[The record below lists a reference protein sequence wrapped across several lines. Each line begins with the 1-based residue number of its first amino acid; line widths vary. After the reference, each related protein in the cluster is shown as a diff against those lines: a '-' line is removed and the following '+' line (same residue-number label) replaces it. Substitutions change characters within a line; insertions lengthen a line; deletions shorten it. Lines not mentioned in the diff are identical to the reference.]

1 MEELFMR
8 NYSSIQVSG
17 ETKSRLKA
25 LALTPNESFE
35 NIILR
40 LLDAKLNGREI
51 KYIIRNIDSDCN
63 IEASVDWGLEKEN
76 ILFFDK
82 DGDRK
87 FDVPEYEFEDKIF
100 QSKWNDFVRDINN
113 LENLVN
119 ILSILEYGEEI
130 KAGNLVLSR
139 IN

>member
-1 MEELFMR
+1 MR

-40 LLDAKLNGREI
+40 LLDAKLGGREI
-51 KYIIRNIDSDCN
+51 KYQIRNLDSDCN
-63 IEASVDWGLEKEN
+63 IKASVDWGLEKEN
-76 ILFFDK
+76 ILFIDK
-82 DGDRK
+82 EGDRK
-87 FDVPEYEFEDKIF
+87 FEIPIYSFENETFQEKWDK
-100 QSKWNDFVRDINN
+100 FVEDINS
-113 LENLVN
+113 LDNLVK
-119 ILSILEYGEEI
+119 ILAILEYGEEI
-130 KAGNLVLSR
+130 RAGDIILQR

>member
-1 MEELFMR
+1 MR

-51 KYIIRNIDSDCN
+51 KYLIRNIDSDCN
-63 IEASVDWGLEKEN
+63 ITATVDWGLDKEN
-76 ILFFDK
+76 ILFQDK
-82 DGDRK
+82 DGDMK
-87 FDVPEYEFEDKIF
+87 FDIPNYTFEDKHF
-100 QSKWNDFVRDINN
+100 QTKWDAFTNN
-113 LENLVN
+113 IKELDNLIN
-119 ILSILEYGEEI
+119 ILAILEYGDEI
-130 KAGNLVLSR
+130 RAGELILSR
-139 IN
+139 IES

>member
-1 MEELFMR
+1 MR

-51 KYIIRNIDSDCN
+51 KYLIRNLKSDCN
-63 IEASVDWGLEKEN
+63 ITAVVDWGLEKEN
-76 ILFFDK
+76 ILFYDKEGDMKFTIPTYTFDDKNFQTKWDKFTK
-82 DGDRK
+82 DIEELD
-87 FDVPEYEFEDKIF
+87 
-100 QSKWNDFVRDINN
+100 N
-113 LENLVN
+113 LIN
-119 ILSILEYGEEI
+119 ILAILEYGEEI
-130 KAGNLVLSR
+130 RAGELILAR

>member
-1 MEELFMR
+1 MR

-40 LLDAKLNGREI
+40 LLDAKLGGREI
-51 KYIIRNIDSDCN
+51 KYLIRNLDSDCN
-63 IEASVDWGLEKEN
+63 IRASVDWGLEKEN
-76 ILFFDK
+76 ILFIDK
-82 DGDRK
+82 KGDMK
-87 FDVPEYEFEDKIF
+87 FEIPSYTFENEAFQKKWDK
-100 QSKWNDFVRDINN
+100 FVEDINS
-113 LENLVN
+113 LENMVN

-130 KAGNLVLSR
+130 RAGNIILER

>member
-1 MEELFMR
+1 MR

-51 KYIIRNIDSDCN
+51 KYSIRNIDSDCN
-63 IEASVDWGLEKEN
+63 IMAVVDWGLEKEN
-76 ILFFDK
+76 ILFYDK
-82 DGDRK
+82 DGDMK
-87 FDVPEYEFEDKIF
+87 FNVPNYKFEDKGF
-100 QSKWNDFVRDINN
+100 QTKWDTFVENIKN
-113 LENLVN
+113 LENLIN
-119 ILSILEYGEEI
+119 ILAILEYGDEI
-130 KAGNLVLSR
+130 RAGELILSR
-139 IN
+139 THN

>member
-1 MEELFMR
+1 MR

-51 KYIIRNIDSDCN
+51 KYLIRNIDSDCN
-63 IEASVDWGLEKEN
+63 ITATVDWGLDKEN
-76 ILFFDK
+76 ILFQDK
-82 DGDRK
+82 DGDMK
-87 FDVPEYEFEDKIF
+87 FDIPQYTFEDKGF
-100 QSKWNDFVRDINN
+100 QTKWDTFTNN
-113 LENLVN
+113 IKELDNLIN
-119 ILSILEYGEEI
+119 ILAILEYGDEI
-130 KAGNLVLSR
+130 RAGELILSR
-139 IN
+139 IES

>member
-1 MEELFMR
+1 MR

-51 KYIIRNIDSDCN
+51 KYQIRNIDSDCN
-63 IEASVDWGLEKEN
+63 IKASVDWGLEKEN
-76 ILFFDK
+76 ILFIDK
-82 DGDRK
+82 EGDRK
-87 FDVPEYEFEDKIF
+87 FEVPKYTFDQDNFQEKWDK
-100 QSKWNDFVRDINN
+100 FVEDINS
-113 LENLVN
+113 LDNLVN
-119 ILSILEYGEEI
+119 ILAILEYGEEI
-130 KAGNLVLSR
+130 RAGDIILQR

>member
-1 MEELFMR
+1 MR

-40 LLDAKLNGREI
+40 LLDAKLGGREI
-51 KYIIRNIDSDCN
+51 KYQIRNLDSDCN
-63 IEASVDWGLEKEN
+63 IKASVDWGLEKEN
-76 ILFFDK
+76 ILFIDK
-82 DGDRK
+82 EGDRK
-87 FDVPEYEFEDKIF
+87 FQIPTYTFENETFQEKWDK
-100 QSKWNDFVRDINN
+100 FVEDINN
-113 LENLVN
+113 LDNLVK
-119 ILSILEYGEEI
+119 ILAILEYGEEI
-130 KAGNLVLSR
+130 RAGDIILQR

>member
-1 MEELFMR
+1 MR

-51 KYIIRNIDSDCN
+51 KYLIRNIDSDCN
-63 IEASVDWGLEKEN
+63 ITATVDWGLDKEN
-76 ILFFDK
+76 ILFQDK
-82 DGDRK
+82 DGDMK
-87 FDVPEYEFEDKIF
+87 FEIPNYTFEDKHF
-100 QSKWNDFVRDINN
+100 QTKWDDFTNN
-113 LENLVN
+113 IKDLDNLIN
-119 ILSILEYGEEI
+119 ILAILEYGDEI
-130 KAGNLVLSR
+130 RAGELILSR
-139 IN
+139 IES

>member
-1 MEELFMR
+1 MR

-40 LLDAKLNGREI
+40 LLDTKLNGREI
-51 KYIIRNIDSDCN
+51 KYSIRNVEADCN
-63 IEASVDWGLEKEN
+63 LEASVDWGLEKEN

-82 DGDRK
+82 EGDRK
-87 FDVPEYEFEDKIF
+87 FDVPEYSFDDKIF
-100 QSKWNDFVRDINN
+100 QSKWDEFVKDIRA

-119 ILSILEYGEEI
+119 ILSILDYGEEI
-130 KAGNLVLSR
+130 RAGNLILGR
-139 IN
+139 IS

>member
-1 MEELFMR
+1 MR

-51 KYIIRNIDSDCN
+51 KYTIRNIESDCN
-63 IEASVDWGLEKEN
+63 ITAVVDWGLEKEN
-76 ILFFDK
+76 ILFYDK
-82 DGDRK
+82 DGDMK
-87 FDVPEYEFEDKIF
+87 FNVPNYKFEDKGF
-100 QSKWNDFVRDINN
+100 QTKWDTFAENIKN
-113 LENLVN
+113 LDNLVN
-119 ILSILEYGEEI
+119 ILAILEYGDEI
-130 KAGNLVLSR
+130 RAGELILSR
-139 IN
+139 KHN

>member
-1 MEELFMR
+1 MR

-51 KYIIRNIDSDCN
+51 KYLIRNLDSDCN
-63 IEASVDWGLEKEN
+63 IEASVDWGLEQEN

-87 FDVPEYEFEDKIF
+87 FNVPEYEFDDKIF
-100 QSKWNDFVRDINN
+100 QSKWDTFVKDIKN

-119 ILSILEYGEEI
+119 ILSILEYGEQI
-130 KAGNLVLSR
+130 RAGNLVLSR
-139 IN
+139 IG

>member
-1 MEELFMR
+1 MR

>member
-1 MEELFMR
+1 MR

-40 LLDAKLNGREI
+40 LLDAKLGGREI
-51 KYIIRNIDSDCN
+51 KYQIRNLDSDCN
-63 IEASVDWGLEKEN
+63 IKASVDWGLEKEN
-76 ILFFDK
+76 ILFIDK
-82 DGDRK
+82 EGDRK
-87 FDVPEYEFEDKIF
+87 FTIPTYTFENQSFQEKWDK
-100 QSKWNDFVRDINN
+100 FVKDIEE
-113 LENLVN
+113 LENIVK
-119 ILSILEYGEEI
+119 ILAILEYGEEI
-130 KAGNLVLSR
+130 RAGDIILQR

>member
-1 MEELFMR
+1 MR

-51 KYIIRNIDSDCN
+51 KYLIRNMDSDCN

-87 FDVPEYEFEDKIF
+87 FNVPEYEFDDKIF
-100 QSKWNDFVRDINN
+100 QSKWDDFVNDINN

-119 ILSILEYGEEI
+119 ILSILEYGEQI
-130 KAGNLVLSR
+130 RAGNLVLSR
-139 IN
+139 IG

>member
-1 MEELFMR
+1 MR

-51 KYIIRNIDSDCN
+51 KYQIRNLDSDCN
-63 IEASVDWGLEKEN
+63 IKASVDWGLEKEN
-76 ILFFDK
+76 ILFIDK

-87 FDVPEYEFEDKIF
+87 FEVPQYTFDQEHF
-100 QSKWNDFVRDINN
+100 QEKWNKFMEDINS

-119 ILSILEYGEEI
+119 ILAILEYGEEI
-130 KAGNLVLSR
+130 RAGDIILQR

>member
-1 MEELFMR
+1 MR

-40 LLDAKLNGREI
+40 LLDAKLGGREI
-51 KYIIRNIDSDCN
+51 KYLIRNLDSDCN
-63 IEASVDWGLEKEN
+63 IHASVDWGLEKEN

-82 DGDRK
+82 QGDRK
-87 FDVPEYEFEDKIF
+87 FEIPTYSFDNKTFQEKWDK
-100 QSKWNDFVRDINN
+100 FVTDIKG

-119 ILSILEYGEEI
+119 ILAILEYGEEI
-130 KAGNLVLSR
+130 RAGDIILQR

>member
-1 MEELFMR
+1 MR

-40 LLDAKLNGREI
+40 LLDAKLGGREI
-51 KYIIRNIDSDCN
+51 KYQIRNIDSDCN
-63 IEASVDWGLEKEN
+63 IKASVDWGLEKEN
-76 ILFFDK
+76 ILFIDK
-82 DGDRK
+82 EGDRK
-87 FDVPEYEFEDKIF
+87 FQIPTYTFDNKEFQE
-100 QSKWNDFVRDINN
+100 KWDTFVDNINK
-113 LENLVN
+113 LENIVN
-119 ILSILEYGEEI
+119 ILAILEYGEEI
-130 KAGNLVLSR
+130 RAGDIILQR

>member
-1 MEELFMR
+1 MR

-51 KYIIRNIDSDCN
+51 KYQIRNLDSDCN
-63 IEASVDWGLEKEN
+63 IKASVDWGLEKEN
-76 ILFFDK
+76 ILFIDK

-87 FDVPEYEFEDKIF
+87 FEVPQYTFDQEHF
-100 QSKWNDFVRDINN
+100 QEKWNKFTEDINS

-119 ILSILEYGEEI
+119 ILAILEYGEEI
-130 KAGNLVLSR
+130 RAGDIILQR